1 MTRDKKIGDEK
12 LSDCYHAMFDPNS
25 EPVSDAVIS
34 SLAEA
39 TGTDP
44 DELDSIE
51 FVVDPIIFDALVR
64 RRRRPI
70 QIRFMYHDHHVIVDT
85 KGEIRIQNSEQAV
98 LSESECVFDM
108 GQTPSH
114 GVIRAVAA
122 VKGVEPT
129 ALDPLYDFIDPDA
142 LDAMFDDTAGPRES
156 NVRVSFWIDD
166 LEIEVS
172 EERRVTVRPMTAV
185 A

>member
-1 MTRDKKIGDEK
+1 MTIDGEIGDEK
-12 LSDCYHAMFDPNS
+12 LSDCYHATFDPNS

-44 DELDSIE
+44 DELDSID

-70 QIRFMYHDHHVIVDT
+70 QISFMYHDHHVTVDT
-85 KGEIRIQNSEQAV
+85 KGEIRIQNSEQAA
-98 LSESECVFDM
+98 LSESECVFDI

-142 LDAMFDDTAGPRES
+142 LDEMFDDTTKARKS
-156 NVRVSFWIDD
+156 DICVSFRIEDSK
-166 LEIEVS
+166 IEVNRD
-172 EERRVTVRPMTAV
+172 EQITVRPVPAD